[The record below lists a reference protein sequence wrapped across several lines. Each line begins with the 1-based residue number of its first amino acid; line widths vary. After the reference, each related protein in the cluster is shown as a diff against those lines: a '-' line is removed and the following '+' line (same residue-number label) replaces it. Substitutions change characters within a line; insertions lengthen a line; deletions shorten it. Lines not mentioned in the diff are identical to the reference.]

1 MRRGAES
8 SAMSPRSPGK
18 PRVTAK
24 QVAHHAR
31 VSPTTVSLVLND
43 VVGAGI
49 SEETRE
55 RVRAAATELGYVA
68 SAAARTLVSGRSD
81 TVGLVINHT
90 ELLRVDAFI
99 PQLLYGLEQVARAH
113 GLHVR
118 VEGMEAV
125 PGPDP
130 YAQLFRARHIDGL
143 VVLDP
148 RHSEEGLARLIGEG
162 YPIVTMGAVQGADSY
177 RVTSDNVGGMQ
188 TLTEHLLRM
197 GHERIAHLTFS
208 PTGFVGTD
216 QRLDGYRRAL
226 QAAGVPYDD
235 ALIENVG
242 YSAASAAA
250 AMQRLLDRGVPFSAV
265 TCGNDTVAIGA
276 MAALTAAGRRIPDD
290 VAVVGFDDIPTAAYL
305 NPPLTTM
312 RTDPVASGRIAMTML
327 TQLITG
333 HTPEQRVVEMPTTLV
348 VRRSCG
354 ASAMENEP
362 DDSTAHVLPHPAR
375 HRPEPTDDPRHRR

>member
-1 MRRGAES
+1 MKMEARQGSRE
-8 SAMSPRSPGK
+8 
-18 PRVTAK
+18 RVTAK
-24 QVAHHAR
+24 QVAARAR
-31 VSPTTVSLVLND
+31 VSATTVSLVLNR
-43 VVGAGI
+43 VAGASI

-55 RVRAAATELGYVA
+55 RVRAAAEELGYVA

-125 PGPDP
+125 SGPDP

-148 RHSEEGLARLIGEG
+148 RHSEEGLARLIGDG
-162 YPIVTMGAVQGADSY
+162 YPIVTMGTVHGSDPI
-177 RVTSDNVGGMQ
+177 RVVSDNIGGMR
-188 TLTEHLLRM
+188 TLTEHLLRL
-197 GHERIAHLTFS
+197 GHTRIAHLTFS

-216 QRLDGYRRAL
+216 QRLEGYRQAL
-226 QAAGVPYDD
+226 AGAGLPLD
-235 ALIENVG
+235 AVLVAEVG
-242 YSAASAAA
+242 YSAASGFE
-250 AMQRLLDRGVPFSAV
+250 AMQRLLARTANFSAV

-276 MAALTAAGRRIPDD
+276 MAALSAAGRRVPKD
-290 VAVVGFDDIPTAAYL
+290 VAVVGFDDIPTAAYQ

-327 TQLITG
+327 TQLIAG
-333 HTPEQRVVEMPTTLV
+333 QTPRERVVEMPSTLV

-354 ASAMENEP
+354 APVS
-362 DDSTAHVLPHPAR
+362 
-375 HRPEPTDDPRHRR
+375 